1 MKEKAIEFIK
11 GLTAKQIILGIA
23 LAAVIVYIIRLNSL
37 MYMVYTIPGLLI
49 AITIH
54 EFAHALIAK
63 KYGDDTAKDRITLN
77 PFKHIDWI
85 GLLSLFICKIGW
97 GKSVEIN
104 PDNFKNKDIP
114 VERAEA
120 IVALA
125 GPAANFIMAVILV
138 VIMKVLL
145 GLGIVGLTRNYMLFE
160 MIRIA
165 ALMNIGMAVFN
176 LIPIPPLDGY
186 KIVKPF
192 IGEEIANMVKKYET
206 IITTT
211 FIVYILISNGS
222 FMSGIIYRIYSL
234 LGKIVMI

>member
-97 GKSVEIN
+97 VKPVEIN

>member
-1 MKEKAIEFIK
+1 
-11 GLTAKQIILGIA
+11 
-23 LAAVIVYIIRLNSL
+23 
-37 MYMVYTIPGLLI
+37 
-49 AITIH
+49 
-54 EFAHALIAK
+54 
-63 KYGDDTAKDRITLN
+63 
-77 PFKHIDWI
+77 
-85 GLLSLFICKIGW
+85 
-97 GKSVEIN
+97 
-104 PDNFKNKDIP
+104 
-114 VERAEA
+114 
-120 IVALA
+120 
-125 GPAANFIMAVILV
+125 MAVILV

-176 LIPIPPLDGY
+176 LIPIPRLDGY
-186 KIVKPF
+186 KIVNPF

-222 FMSGIIYRIYSL
+222 FMGGIIYRIYSL